1 MKHFQIASSQLFK
14 RRLQNTIDKGNKHMS
29 NQQAINNQK
38 QSGKYQQ
45 GLGSRYHEE
54 HASHVPDYGANIV
67 DPNAQGLIN
76 NTNNTNQ

>member
-1 MKHFQIASSQLFK
+1 
-14 RRLQNTIDKGNKHMS
+14 MS
-29 NQQAINNQK
+29 NKQAINNQK

-45 GLGSRYHEE
+45 GSGSRYHEE